1 MKGSFPGILY
11 GHTGIRAY
19 GHTGI
24 RAYGHTGTP
33 AVFASLLAKTD
44 IGVIGDVEKRARA
57 A

>member
-24 RAYGHTGTP
+24 RA
-33 AVFASLLAKTD
+33 VFASLLAKTD